1 MEAFELVKGLMVN
14 WFFRAPTKRNTDW
27 L

>member
-14 WFFRAPTKRNTDW
+14 WFFRAPTKRNTD
-27 L
+27 